1 MGSKR
6 RTRRAHYH
14 VYVVEL
20 DPGILA
26 RKKFRD
32 ANPRYVA
39 GKPCVYVGM
48 TGLSP
53 TVRFRNHKRGWKANP
68 FVRDY
73 GWDLRA
79 DLYPDG
85 NPFLYADAV
94 RQEAFV
100 AGELRKLGYG
110 VWQH

>member
-1 MGSKR
+1 MGAKPRGKR
-6 RTRRAHYH
+6 PHYH

-20 DPGILA
+20 DPAILA

-32 ANPRYVA
+32 ANPRYVT

-48 TGLSP
+48 TGLTP
-53 TVRFRNHKRGWKANP
+53 TVRFRNHKRGYKANP

-73 GWDLRA
+73 GWDLRP

-85 NPFLYADAV
+85 NPVPYAEGL
-94 RQEAFV
+94 RQEEYV
-100 AGELRKLGYG
+100 ARELRKLGYG